1 MNSLPAQVG
10 TKIGVASLIVAP
22 LLMSAGDLM
31 HPAESWDSR
40 QQVALVASAGTRWY
54 VAHLLLLVG
63 MLLFVPG
70 VLLLSGTVAGRSP
83 RLGYASRVLVL
94 TSVGALSAIFAFEML
109 LGVTTGSDQGAAVA
123 LIDMFN
129 SRVFV
134 ALLPGLLAFFVGTG
148 LLVASLASMAGPLRM
163 PALCLGGWC
172 TAHSRRD
179 RHRSRH
185 PQSDRQRADSCCGD
199 RLREGAPKAGAGA
212 DAQRRAW
219 RQSAPLTKRKERSHP
234 PCEEDGHAQR
244 PQRPRR

>member
-1 MNSLPAQVG
+1 
-10 TKIGVASLIVAP
+10 
-22 LLMSAGDLM
+22 MSAGDLM

-163 PALCLGGWC
+163 PALCLGVGALLILGEIA
-172 TAHSRRD
+172 TALVTLSQIGNVLILVAGIGFARVLRR
-179 RHRSRH
+179 
-185 PQSDRQRADSCCGD
+185 PEPALM
-199 RLREGAPKAGAGA
+199 LR
-212 DAQRRAW
+212 
-219 RQSAPLTKRKERSHP
+219 
-234 PCEEDGHAQR
+234 
-244 PQRPRR
+244 